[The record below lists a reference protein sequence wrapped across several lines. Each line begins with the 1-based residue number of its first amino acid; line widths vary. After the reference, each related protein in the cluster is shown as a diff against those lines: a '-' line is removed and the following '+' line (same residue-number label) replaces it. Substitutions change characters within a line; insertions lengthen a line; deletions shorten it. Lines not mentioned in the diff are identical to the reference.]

1 MVIVPSGL
9 KVEGLEMCRYTSL
22 VFVLSLCILLATR
35 TQAKPEDNV
44 AVNNKVGAP
53 TIIMA
58 GLEVNEKTLT
68 LRYDI
73 KNGSEN
79 DIWICDYIDSMTHC
93 EVYLDDDAQTLV
105 IRRRL
110 GVPTSFCW
118 MGLPY
123 GRYIRLRA
131 GQSRTESV
139 LLSLPVH
146 LRTIFSGSGE
156 TQDTVYA
163 VRLLLE
169 IGYYTGDLPGM
180 IRSVLEKAEKIS
192 DKNKDEDLANI
203 RRHMGS
209 SLFFNECNEGL
220 SQRDE
225 QVIVAYTWQ
234 ALKGEHV
241 LSTTV
246 DGQRIPYN
254 GRDRHPGFTPPELS
268 PCTRVEIRYQPSML
282 EYFFPY
288 DGQQRLVSSEEKKYL
303 QSEKLTIVDDP
314 EDLKAL
320 ANEVSK
326 QINSIGG
333 IVCERSNA
341 KVICYRDN
349 ERLTSLT
356 IYDDTTIETE
366 QKQRIKYRRVLQS
379 LRRLTP
385 RIQPL
390 ELRMQCAANL
400 KNLYHRFRLYHKAQE
415 VRPMDLPLKYHW
427 KYYWDRFRFYQK
439 AEKAYPAPTKWCDA
453 MEWAYGIAGIFGES
467 FGRVFRCPGVSE
479 GKNHYAMNPNCKPD
493 SPPDMVLLFETKAG
507 WNQHGGPE
515 FFTFDNHDPRGG
527 CVLLNDG
534 TVKFIRTQEELH
546 QLRWK

>member
-1 MVIVPSGL
+1 MKAYPDLFPIFL
-9 KVEGLEMCRYTSL
+9 
-22 VFVLSLCILLATR
+22 LCIFLGVR
-35 TQAKPEDNV
+35 TQAQHETDSGAEKK
-44 AVNNKVGAP
+44 AGAP
-53 TIIMA
+53 TIIVTE
-58 GLEVNEKTLT
+58 LEVNDKALT
-68 LRYDI
+68 LRYEI

-79 DIWICDYIDSMTHC
+79 DIWICDDINRNRMTHC

-110 GVPTSFCW
+110 GVMMDEYVYIEQPF
-118 MGLPY
+118 GLY
-123 GRYIRLRA
+123 VRLPA
-131 GQSRTESV
+131 NGSRQESV
-139 LLSLPVH
+139 LIPLPVH
-146 LRTIFSGSGE
+146 LMTLFSSRGE
-156 TQDTVYA
+156 TQDTVNA

-180 IRSVLEKAEKIS
+180 IRGVLEKAEKIS
-192 DKNKDEDLANI
+192 DKNKDKDLANI

-209 SLFFNECNEGL
+209 SLFFNECNERL
-220 SQRDE
+220 IQRDE

-246 DGQRIPYN
+246 EGQRIPYN
-254 GRDRHPGFTPPELS
+254 GRQRYPGFTPPDLS

-288 DGQQRLVSSEEKKYL
+288 DGQQKLLSSEEKKYL
-303 QSEKLTIVDDP
+303 QSEKLAVVDNP

-320 ANEVSK
+320 ANEVNK

-341 KVICYRDN
+341 KVLCYRDG

-379 LRRLTP
+379 LRNLTP
-385 RIQPL
+385 NIQPL

-400 KNLYHRFRLYHKAQE
+400 KNLYHRFLLYHKAQE
-415 VRPMDLPLKYHW
+415 VRPMDLPLKYRW
-427 KYYWDRFRFYQK
+427 KYHWDRFRFYQK

-453 MEWAYGIAGIFGES
+453 MGWAYGIAGIFGED
-467 FGRVFRCPGVSE
+467 FERAFRCPAVSE
-479 GKNHYAMNPNCKPD
+479 GKCHYAMNTNCKPD
-493 SPPDMVLLFETKAG
+493 SPPDTVLLFETKAG

-515 FFTFDNHDPRGG
+515 LFTFDNHDPRGG

-534 TVKFIRTQEELH
+534 TVKFIRTQEELQ

>member
-1 MVIVPSGL
+1 MKAYPDLFTI
-9 KVEGLEMCRYTSL
+9 
-22 VFVLSLCILLATR
+22 FLLYIFLGVR
-35 TQAKPEDNV
+35 TQAQPETNSG
-44 AVNNKVGAP
+44 AEKKVGAP
-53 TIIMA
+53 TIIVA
-58 GLEVNEKTLT
+58 GLEVNDEALT
-68 LRYDI
+68 LRYEI
-73 KNGSEN
+73 KNSSEH
-79 DIWICDYIDSMTHC
+79 DIWICDDINRNRKTHY

-110 GVPTSFCW
+110 DVPLIPQTTQPV
-118 MGLPY
+118 GLY
-123 GRYIRLRA
+123 VRLPA
-131 GQSRTESV
+131 NGSRIESV
-139 LLSLPVH
+139 LIPLPVH
-146 LRTIFSGSGE
+146 WMTLLSSRGQ

-180 IRSVLEKAEKIS
+180 IRDILEKAENIT
-192 DKNKDEDLANI
+192 DKSKDKELANI

-209 SLFFNECNEGL
+209 SFFFNERNERL

-225 QVIVAYTWQ
+225 QVMVAYTWQ

-241 LSTTV
+241 LSSTV
-246 DGQRIPYN
+246 EGQRIPYI
-254 GRDRHPGFTPPELS
+254 GRRERYPGYTPPDLS
-268 PCTRVEIRYQPSML
+268 PCTRVEIQYQPSML

-288 DGQQRLVSSEEKKYL
+288 AGQQSLLNPEEKKYL
-303 QSEKLTIVDDP
+303 QSEKLTVVDDP
-314 EDLKAL
+314 EDLKDL

-341 KVICYRDN
+341 KVVCYRDD

-356 IYDDTTIETE
+356 VYDDTTIETE
-366 QKQRIKYRRVLQS
+366 RKQRIKYRRVLQS
-379 LRRLTP
+379 LRKLTP
-385 RIQPL
+385 HIQPL

-400 KNLYHRFRLYHKAQE
+400 KNLYHRFLLYHKAQE
-415 VRPMDLPLKYHW
+415 VRPMDLPLKYYW
-427 KYYWDRFRFYQK
+427 KYRWERFRFYQK

-467 FGRVFRCPGVSE
+467 FERAFRCASVSE
-479 GKNHYAMNPNCKPD
+479 GKCHYSMNPNCKPD
-493 SPPDMVLLFETKAG
+493 SLPDTVLLFETEAG

-515 FFTFDNHDPRGG
+515 LFTFDNHEPKGG

-534 TVKFIRTQEELH
+534 TVKFIRTKEELQ